1 MHNRWKHGK
10 MYTKNECFQFDQ
22 VQCIWE
28 HESNIK
34 MGVSTI
40 EKTWTC
46 VQQENLFAKKYFKM
60 NIKRRSKVDSKKK
73 E

>member
-1 MHNRWKHGK
+1 

-22 VQCIWE
+22 VPCIQE

-40 EKTWTC
+40 EKNVNLC
-46 VQQENLFAKKYFKM
+46 SGNENLFAKKYFKM
-60 NIKRRSKVDSKKK
+60 NLKRKSKVDSKNK
-73 E
+73 